1 MSGLKQ
7 EWIESLASQSPD
19 ERAKA
24 AALIYRTGHQRATQA
39 THLWWSN
46 AEFAKLCGTNP
57 AATVGL
63 ALQPLTFAKIR
74 EANNFPRLAE
84 VPPEQEATEFELHFP
99 GGIAL
104 DVLTTRELEGSGAI
118 ARFLAK
124 QGEGVQQVEFPC
136 ENVDRAAAVLR
147 EQFGVQ
153 AVYPSKRPGADG
165 THVNF
170 FLVATADGA
179 KVLIELY
186 ESGSSPGLTSGE
198 QQSQPR

>member
-1 MSGLKQ
+1 MSGFKQ

-19 ERAKA
+19 ERANA
-24 AALIYRTGHQRATQA
+24 GAEIYRSGHRRATQA

-46 AEFAKLCGTNP
+46 AELAKLCGTNP

-63 ALQPLTFAKIR
+63 AVQPLTFAKIR
-74 EANNFPRLAE
+74 AANNFPRLAE

-99 GGIAL
+99 GGVAL

-118 ARFLAK
+118 ARFLAR
-124 QGEGVQQVEFPC
+124 QGEGIQQVEFSC

-153 AVYPSKRPGADG
+153 PIYPSKRPGADG
-165 THVNF
+165 TQVNF
-170 FLVATADGA
+170 FLVTTADGA

-186 ESGSSPGLTSGE
+186 ERAGAVPD
-198 QQSQPR
+198 